1 MHASY
6 EDIRALTDRKPL
18 WYDENGCPRY
28 APFHPSLIADIYAEQ
43 ACLLEIGCQGCE
55 QRFLVAMS
63 YTRWFAPRTM
73 SLAEAVDQR
82 IIHYGD
88 PPRHMDE
95 WGDGC
100 VGETMNCG
108 DYRVVEFWGHTEVWS
123 GWVRMPQY
131 DVTLYEPEEQ

>member
-63 YTRWFAPRTM
+63 YTRWFAPRAM

-108 DYRVVEFWGHTEVWS
+108 DCRVVEFWGHTEVWS
-123 GWVRMPQY
+123 GWVRTPQY
-131 DVTLYEPEEQ
+131 EVTLYEPKEE